1 MKKIN
6 QYEGFITSVDMYQCL
21 LLACNDFT
29 SGEMLGIAKQLEID
43 ENQDFYEIT
52 KTIFS
57 YLETLD
63 DYYLSLTE
71 NNYQFIDRLF
81 MKSKANRDL
90 CKKYEGK
97 LIEINQAKQQWSN
110 TLGKTEQVEK
120 LDQFVGATISFFQMV
135 KEDFYENDLF
145 NTTGRYGDY
154 DDGVFMLLLPI
165 INAGC
170 RNCDFYRKEVLEREK
185 QGIKTEY
192 SISLLP
198 HQKEQLNTKMK
209 MKILGTIND
218 NLEGLYIEKENAIV
232 KKK

>member
-1 MKKIN
+1 MKNIN

-29 SGEMLGIAKQLEID
+29 SSEMLEIAKQLKID
-43 ENQDFYEIT
+43 ESQDFYEIT
-52 KTIFS
+52 KTVFP
-57 YLETLD
+57 YLETLE

-71 NNYQFIDRLF
+71 NNHKFINRLF
-81 MKSKANRDL
+81 IKSKANRVL
-90 CKKYEGK
+90 CKTYEEK
-97 LIEINQAKQQWSN
+97 LIEINQAKQQWSD
-110 TLGKTEQVEK
+110 TLGKTEQTKK
-120 LDQFVGATISFFQMV
+120 LDQFVKATISFFQMV

-192 SISLLP
+192 SISLTSN
-198 HQKEQLNTKMK
+198 QKELLNTKMK
-209 MKILGTIND
+209 IKILGTIND
-218 NLEGLYIEKENAIV
+218 NLEGLYIEKNAIV